1 MTEDVMNPITQVPT
15 FVGLLGDLQEVVECT
30 GTVAFAITGAVA
42 AGRKKMDLVGVI
54 ALGCLVSVGGG
65 TMRDLLLARPVF
77 WVSNP
82 TFVLVAAVT
91 ALAVVPL
98 ARTRALDVLD
108 RYRVVQVVGAAG
120 MALFAVIGTNIAL
133 ADGSNRAAAVIV
145 GVVSGVGGGVIRDI
159 FADQIP
165 EVLRNGQVYA
175 SAALVGATVYV
186 VLLDLDVSVV
196 PAFWI
201 AFTVIFAART
211 LTLYSGLAVPT
222 FQYERPGGDHRSDSR
237 SGPGVSVTES

>member
-1 MTEDVMNPITQVPT
+1 
-15 FVGLLGDLQEVVECT
+15 
-30 GTVAFAITGAVA
+30 
-42 AGRKKMDLVGVI
+42 MDLAGVVV
-54 ALGCLVSVGGG
+54 LGCLVSVGGG
-65 TMRDLLLARPVF
+65 TMRDLLLGRSVF

-98 ARTRALDVLD
+98 ARTRVLDVLD

-133 ADGSNRAAAVIV
+133 VAGSNRAAAVIV

-186 VLLDLDVSVV
+186 VLLELDVSVV
-196 PAFWI
+196 LAFWI
-201 AFTVIFAART
+201 AFSVILAART
-211 LTLYSGLAVPT
+211 LSLYSGLGIPT
-222 FQYERPGGDHRSDSR
+222 FHYERPAGDDRSDPQTGR
-237 SGPGVSVTES
+237 GVRVVGS